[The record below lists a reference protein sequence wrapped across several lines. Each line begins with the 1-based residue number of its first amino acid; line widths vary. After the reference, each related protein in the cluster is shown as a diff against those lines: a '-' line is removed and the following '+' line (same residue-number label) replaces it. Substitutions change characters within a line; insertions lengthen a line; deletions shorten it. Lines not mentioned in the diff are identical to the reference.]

1 MLEKLKNPAPC
12 GGEDS
17 SLFHNEIA
25 LKPLHIPK
33 RYTAVSDSSQGK
45 YEDDYPSKGKG
56 KDGKGKKGKSKSKS
70 KCLVADVIS
79 ENVDPIKPTKIESQI
94 LFANFG
100 TLTWSP
106 RNSSSKPGSSSK
118 HSLHL

>member
-1 MLEKLKNPAPC
+1 MLEKLKTPALF
-12 GGEDS
+12 GGGDS

-25 LKPLHIPK
+25 SKPLHIPK

-45 YEDDYPSKGKG
+45 YEDDYPAKGKG

-79 ENVDPIKPTKIESQI
+79 ENVDPIKPTNLKARYC
-94 LFANFG
+94 LP
-100 TLTWSP
+100 TLV
-106 RNSSSKPGSSSK
+106 
-118 HSLHL
+118 H